1 MSDEQGAT
9 YINITDD
16 DGNEFELEHI
26 DTIELDGRLYMCF
39 LPANMDEDNPDYGF
53 VLLEVLTDDAT
64 GEEYFGSI
72 DDEDV
77 LQRVYDAFLEQL
89 YDEEEE

>member
-1 MSDEQGAT
+1 MNREEGAT

-26 DTIELDGRLYMCF
+26 DTIELGEKLYMCF
-39 LPANMDEDNPDYGF
+39 LPADMDEDDPDYGF
-53 VLLEVLTDDAT
+53 VLLEVLTDKES

-72 DDEDV
+72 DDEDE
-77 LQRVYDAFLEQL
+77 LQNVYDAFMQQL
-89 YDEEEE
+89 YDEDEE